1 MDKVRFGVV
10 GIGNMGSSH
19 CKWLN
24 DSKSVKN
31 GVLTAAC
38 DINPE
43 KIENIKKQL
52 TDASAVTFFDDAEKM
67 FGSGLIDVAIIAVPH
82 YDHPG
87 LVIKALDAG
96 LNVICEK
103 PAGVYTKQVKEMN
116 ERAAKSDK
124 IFALMFNQRTR
135 PIFRKMRE
143 MVKEGAIGN
152 IKRLNW
158 IITDWYRSQSYY
170 DSGSWRA
177 TWAGEGGGVLFNQA
191 PHNVDL
197 FQWIPDMMPSKVRAF
212 CHFGKWHDI
221 EVEDD
226 VTAYFEYPN
235 GATGVFITTT
245 ADAPGSNRFEIVG
258 DGGELIFDDDKL
270 VYKKL
275 KQNEREFNRTWTKGF
290 GSPEWEKIDV
300 EVEDDGVEQ
309 HVRVI
314 NNVADAVL
322 GIAPQFIDGKEGIKG
337 VELADAM
344 LLSTWLD
351 KTVDLPFDDDLY
363 FEELKKRIATSRLKT
378 AKETVLDTAGSYGEK
393 K

>member
-24 DSKSVKN
+24 DGKSVTN

-38 DINPE
+38 DVNPE
-43 KIENIKKQL
+43 KIEKIKKQL
-52 TDASAVTFFDDAEKM
+52 SDPSAVTFFDDAEKM
-67 FGSGLIDVAIIAVPH
+67 FNSGLIDVAVIAVPH

-135 PIFRKMRE
+135 PIFRKMRQ
-143 MVKEGAIGN
+143 MVLDGAVGE

-158 IITDWYRSQSYY
+158 IITDWYRAQSYY

-191 PHNVDL
+191 PHNIDL
-197 FQWIPDMMPSKVRAF
+197 FQWIPNMMPDKVRAF

-258 DGGELIFDDDKL
+258 DGGELIFDNNKL

-275 KQNEREFNRTWTKGF
+275 KQNEREFNRTWDKGF
-290 GSPEWEKIDV
+290 GSPEWEQIDV

-309 HVRVI
+309 HVRVL
-314 NNVADAVL
+314 NNVADAVM
-322 GIAPQFIDGKEGIKG
+322 GIAPQFIDGKEGIRG

-351 KTVDLPFDDDLY
+351 KTVDLPFDDELY
-363 FEELKKRIATSRLKT
+363 FNELSKRVATSRLKT
-378 AKETVLDTAGSYGEK
+378 GKETVLDTAGSYGDK

>member
-24 DSKSVKN
+24 DGKSVKN

-143 MVKEGAIGN
+143 MVKEGAVGN

-290 GSPEWEKIDV
+290 GSPEWEK
-300 EVEDDGVEQ
+300 
-309 HVRVI
+309 
-314 NNVADAVL
+314 
-322 GIAPQFIDGKEGIKG
+322 
-337 VELADAM
+337 
-344 LLSTWLD
+344 STS
-351 KTVDLPFDDDLY
+351 K
-363 FEELKKRIATSRLKT
+363 SRTT
-378 AKETVLDTAGSYGEK
+378 A
-393 K
+393 

>member
-24 DSKSVKN
+24 DGKSVKN

-52 TDASAVTFFDDAEKM
+52 TDSSAVTFFDDAEKM
-67 FGSGLIDVAIIAVPH
+67 FNSGLIDVAVIAVPH

-135 PIFRKMRE
+135 PIFRKMRQ
-143 MVKEGAIGN
+143 MVLDGAVGN

-170 DSGSWRA
+170 DSGS
-177 TWAGEGGGVLFNQA
+177 
-191 PHNVDL
+191 
-197 FQWIPDMMPSKVRAF
+197 
-212 CHFGKWHDI
+212 
-221 EVEDD
+221 
-226 VTAYFEYPN
+226 
-235 GATGVFITTT
+235 
-245 ADAPGSNRFEIVG
+245 
-258 DGGELIFDDDKL
+258 
-270 VYKKL
+270 
-275 KQNEREFNRTWTKGF
+275 
-290 GSPEWEKIDV
+290 
-300 EVEDDGVEQ
+300 
-309 HVRVI
+309 
-314 NNVADAVL
+314 
-322 GIAPQFIDGKEGIKG
+322 
-337 VELADAM
+337 
-344 LLSTWLD
+344 
-351 KTVDLPFDDDLY
+351 
-363 FEELKKRIATSRLKT
+363 
-378 AKETVLDTAGSYGEK
+378 
-393 K
+393 